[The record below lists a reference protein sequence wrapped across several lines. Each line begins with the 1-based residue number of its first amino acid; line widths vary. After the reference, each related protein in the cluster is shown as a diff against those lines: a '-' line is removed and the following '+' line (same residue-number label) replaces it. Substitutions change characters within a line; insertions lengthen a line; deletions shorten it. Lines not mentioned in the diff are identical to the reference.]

1 MSIEAKKDRGLTFL
15 LDLDG
20 EIQEQGNGFWI
31 KFSIWQV
38 PMSEHIPHGIRY
50 SLSLHDPYGKR
61 LMGFDNAHAVKPGN
75 SRFNY
80 AGRKLPFDHQ
90 HRHISDKGIAYQFSS
105 AYQLLAD
112 FYAEADR
119 VLNEMNR

>member
-31 KFSIWQV
+31 KFSVWQV

-61 LMGFDNAHAVKPGN
+61 LIGFDNAHAVKPRN

-80 AGRKLPFDHQ
+80 AGHKTAIRPPAPTYQRQRHCLPIQ
-90 HRHISDKGIAYQFSS
+90 QRIPIAC
-105 AYQLLAD
+105 
-112 FYAEADR
+112 
-119 VLNEMNR
+119 